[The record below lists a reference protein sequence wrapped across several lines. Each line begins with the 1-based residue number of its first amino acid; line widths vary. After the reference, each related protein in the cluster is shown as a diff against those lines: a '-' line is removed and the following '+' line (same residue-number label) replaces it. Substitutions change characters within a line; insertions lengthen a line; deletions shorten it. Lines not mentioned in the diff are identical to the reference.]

1 VRGAGRIIS
10 RRSLRNHL
18 AMSLAL
24 AALLVGCTDE
34 GQDAVRDRIEG
45 ALEDADLEGS
55 ELPIDGIEAT
65 EPGSESDEA
74 PEAAETDERATEQE
88 TEAESAGGIEEV
100 VEEADEA
107 AAEQEPEAAE
117 TEAAETEA
125 AETEAAETEAETEG
139 ATAAA
144 DEHPTAGWLLLLL
157 GLVVVAGSAIAIGNH
172 RQAQRERAAL
182 RDRAFI
188 DVDWLLSAS
197 TDRPAAEEVVSR
209 TLDVRA
215 RADRVHD
222 TLGALA
228 ARSDRGDTASVLRL
242 RGDVAMLASVTLQR
256 YAALASGSAD
266 LDVRLGEQRERVRA
280 ARLAVGDD
288 PR

>member
-65 EPGSESDEA
+65 EPGSESEEA

-125 AETEAAETEAETEG
+125 AETEAETEG

-144 DEHPTAGWLLLLL
+144 DEHPTAAGWLLLLL

-197 TDRPAAEEVVSR
+197 TDRPAAEEIVSR

-242 RGDVAMLASVTLQR
+242 RDDVAMLASVTLQR